1 MMAVVCSLFFFTMR
15 ALFKLLA
22 LIPLLLVSCAGP
34 ATYLNHPAALVEKHG
49 SMADLRPERML
60 VMDWG
65 FLGGED
71 EEDYIPLRRLG
82 VCENADQVGWLLTQ
96 VRHAPFANQ
105 AVPNCVSG
113 CYLVF
118 LSADGRMIT
127 ALKCLGDHFLF
138 VKVKKNRWGYR
149 AGRYDWVN
157 GRRYHYGEVPGMV
170 GRVSQMTGVSVS
182 RLLNIRL

>member
-22 LIPLLLVSCAGP
+22 LIPLVLVSCAGP
-34 ATYLNHPAALVEKHG
+34 ATYLNDPAALVGKHG
-49 SMADLRPERML
+49 SMDDLRPERML

-71 EEDYIPLRRLG
+71 EEDNIPLRRLG
-82 VCENADQVGWLLTQ
+82 MCENADEVGRLLSQ
-96 VRHAPFANQ
+96 VRHAPFAHH

-118 LSADGRMIT
+118 LGADDRMIT
-127 ALKCLGDHFLF
+127 ALQCLGDHFLF
-138 VKVKKNRWGYR
+138 VKIKKNRWGYR

-170 GRVSQMTGVSVS
+170 RWVSRMTGVSES
-182 RLLNIRL
+182 RLLQFRL